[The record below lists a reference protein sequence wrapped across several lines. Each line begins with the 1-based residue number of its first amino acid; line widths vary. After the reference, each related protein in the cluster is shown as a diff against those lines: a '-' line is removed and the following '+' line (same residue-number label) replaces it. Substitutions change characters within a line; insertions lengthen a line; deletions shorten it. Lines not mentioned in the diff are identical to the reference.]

1 MINVSVITPI
11 FNASKFL
18 HQFLES
24 YQRQKNIYKELIC
37 VDDCSTDNSWNIIQE
52 YKDVFKI
59 IRLEKNSWVS
69 RARNRGIEESSGEY
83 ITFIDSDDGIKP
95 NFIKIILKH
104 IETKRDGYFFD
115 YDIYC
120 DFKNVNVVKG
130 EENTMVWSKVFKREV
145 LDKNS
150 IKFDEKYYTR
160 YVLGEDTDFC
170 CRFLAATT
178 DIERID
184 IPIIDYSFGV
194 ENSISNSKQVL
205 KEESWSDIFAK
216 ENKEIY
222 DKFFK

>member
-1 MINVSVITPI
+1 MRLSIIIPNYNKEKYIGKLLSQLKKQLLDGVEVIV
-11 FNASKFL
+11 
-18 HQFLES
+18 
-24 YQRQKNIYKELIC
+24 
-37 VDDCSTDNSWNIIQE
+37 VDDCSTDDSWNIIQE

-178 DIERID
+178 DIERVD

-194 ENSISNSKQVL
+194 DNSISNSKQVL

>member
-1 MINVSVITPI
+1 MRLSIIVPNYNKEKYIGKLLSQLKKQLLDEVEVIV
-11 FNASKFL
+11 
-18 HQFLES
+18 
-24 YQRQKNIYKELIC
+24 

>member
-1 MINVSVITPI
+1 MRLSIIIPNYNKEKYIGKLLSQLKKQLLDGVEVIV
-11 FNASKFL
+11 
-18 HQFLES
+18 
-24 YQRQKNIYKELIC
+24 
-37 VDDCSTDNSWNIIQE
+37 VDDCSTDDSWNIIQE

-130 EENTMVWSKVFKREV
+130 ENTMVWSKVFKRDV
-145 LDKNS
+145 LDKNC

-178 DIERID
+178 DIERIN